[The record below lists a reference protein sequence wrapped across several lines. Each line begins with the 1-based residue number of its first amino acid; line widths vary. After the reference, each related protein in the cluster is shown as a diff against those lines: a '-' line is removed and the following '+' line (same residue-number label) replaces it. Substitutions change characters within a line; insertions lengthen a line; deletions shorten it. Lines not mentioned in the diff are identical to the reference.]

1 MADSSR
7 SSGARYGYEYWSV
20 GRFIESTDDA
30 YAGGN
35 VTPISPHVAGF
46 VAEILVG
53 DNEYVRAGQPLIR
66 LDDRDF
72 RAAADRAAA
81 IVEARKATLNS
92 LERKQTLQQTAIRQA
107 KADLDAKTA
116 QAAFAKQD
124 DQRYRD
130 LAQTAAGS
138 RQNAERALSLNLA
151 AEASV
156 ISSEA
161 GLDAAKQQLT
171 VLDAEIAV
179 AKADVTQ
186 AEADQHTAE
195 LNLGYTDIRSPI
207 DGYVGNRAAQ
217 VGAYVA
223 GGAYLVTII
232 PAHDLWVDA
241 NFKESQLEH
250 MIPGQAATVVADVLP
265 NHVFRG
271 HVLTVAPATGAVFS
285 VIPPENAT
293 GNFTK
298 IVQRVPVRI
307 KLDDDPMLRGL
318 RPGLSANVGV
328 DTRSSSGGPTMTA
341 AAIPS
346 TAAPSAAA
354 SEASW
359 VWSLGPFVVMCVGMF
374 IALLDIQI
382 VASSLQDI
390 GGGLSAA
397 QDQISW
403 VQTAYLIA
411 EIIMIPL
418 SGWLTR
424 VFSTRWLF
432 TASSVGFTIASMLCG
447 LAWNIE
453 SMIVFRALQ
462 GMLGASMI
470 PIVFTSTFHYFQG
483 PRRVYSAAVVGAIA
497 SVAPTLGPVIG
508 GFITDTLDWRWLFY
522 ANVAPG
528 IAISILVP
536 LLVKIDKPDLSL
548 LKGADYPGII
558 LLAMA
563 LGTLEYVL
571 EEGSRW
577 NWFDDAT
584 IRDCAM
590 IAVVAGSL
598 FVVRSL
604 TFARPVV
611 DLRALGNRNFTLG
624 CILSFI
630 TGIGIFSTIYLTPLF
645 LGYVRGFS
653 AWQTGMAVFS
663 TGMASLVGVPVYVM
677 LAKRFDTRWLMMIGL
692 ASFGLSMWSFSFI
705 THEWGAAELFLPQIL
720 RGFPQVFAVA
730 PSVNLGLGSLPPER
744 LKYASGLFNMM
755 RNLGGAV
762 GIAVCGAVLNNRTNF
777 HFHAIASNLTPAN
790 GAMTRL
796 VNEVAQRY
804 AAIPGS
810 QQAGYQAA
818 LKQLWALAY
827 REASTLAY
835 ADAFLAIMVCFI
847 FATMLVPFLRN
858 VGPAKVPAQAAH

>member
-1 MADSSR
+1 
-7 SSGARYGYEYWSV
+7 
-20 GRFIESTDDA
+20 
-30 YAGGN
+30 
-35 VTPISPHVAGF
+35 
-46 VAEILVG
+46 
-53 DNEYVRAGQPLIR
+53 
-66 LDDRDF
+66 
-72 RAAADRAAA
+72 
-81 IVEARKATLNS
+81 
-92 LERKQTLQQTAIRQA
+92 
-107 KADLDAKTA
+107 
-116 QAAFAKQD
+116 
-124 DQRYRD
+124 
-130 LAQTAAGS
+130 
-138 RQNAERALSLNLA
+138 
-151 AEASV
+151 
-156 ISSEA
+156 
-161 GLDAAKQQLT
+161 
-171 VLDAEIAV
+171 
-179 AKADVTQ
+179 
-186 AEADQHTAE
+186 
-195 LNLGYTDIRSPI
+195 
-207 DGYVGNRAAQ
+207 
-217 VGAYVA
+217 
-223 GGAYLVTII
+223 
-232 PAHDLWVDA
+232 
-241 NFKESQLEH
+241 
-250 MIPGQAATVVADVLP
+250 
-265 NHVFRG
+265 
-271 HVLTVAPATGAVFS
+271 
-285 VIPPENAT
+285 
-293 GNFTK
+293 
-298 IVQRVPVRI
+298 
-307 KLDDDPMLRGL
+307 
-318 RPGLSANVGV
+318 
-328 DTRSSSGGPTMTA
+328 MTA

-354 SEASW
+354 LPSASW

-522 ANVAPG
+522 VNVVPG

-536 LLVKIDKPDLSL
+536 LLVKIDEPDLSL

-558 LLAMA
+558 LLAMT

-590 IAVVAGSL
+590 IAGVAGFL

-653 AWQTGMAVFS
+653 AWQTGMAIFS

-705 THEWGAAELFLPQIL
+705 THEWGAAELFLPQVL

-762 GIAVCGAVLNNRTNF
+762 GIAVCGAILNNRTNF
-777 HFHAIASNLTPAN
+777 HFQAIASNLTPAN

-810 QQAGYQAA
+810 QQAGHQAA

-835 ADAFLAIMVCFI
+835 ADAFLAIMVAFI

-858 VGPAKVPAQAAH
+858 VGPRRSRRRPRTEAARRSIDGARPSDRHPRAHRGLVHLLARAGEHDDAAIQHRVIVADVARPFEILLDDEDRHLALAAQMHERAADVLDDRGLDALGRLVEHEQLGLRHQRAGDGELLLLAARRSPPRRPSMSLSTGKSAKISSSIARSLRGRVA